1 MKEHIPHNWYWVML
15 IGFFGGTLG
24 SLLGVGGG
32 ILVVPALV
40 LALGVEQKVAQ
51 GTSLAMMVPMA
62 LMATWRYHAN
72 PKIELDWGVIII
84 LSVCAVIGA
93 NVGSS
98 VVDYMSPKVLKRLF
112 GIFVIAA
119 GAKMIWST
127 FK

>member
-1 MKEHIPHNWYWVML
+1 MNEILPINWYWIMG
-15 IGFFGGTLG
+15 IGFLGGTLG

-40 LALGVEQKVAQ
+40 IALGVEQKVAQ

-62 LMATWRYHAN
+62 LMATMRYHYN
-72 PKIELDWGVIII
+72 PNIELKWGVIVI
-84 LSVCAVIGA
+84 LAVCAVIGA

-98 VVDYMSPKVLKRLF
+98 IVDYMPPKVLKRIF
-112 GIFVIAA
+112 GIFVIAS